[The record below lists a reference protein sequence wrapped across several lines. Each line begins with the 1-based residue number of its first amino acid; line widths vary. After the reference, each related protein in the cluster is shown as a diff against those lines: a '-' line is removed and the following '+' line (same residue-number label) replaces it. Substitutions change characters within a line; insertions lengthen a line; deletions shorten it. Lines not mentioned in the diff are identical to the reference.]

1 MAPNIGVEWTIAV
14 AVKIGSRPVP
24 SQKQSRREMR
34 ILNLIS
40 PGNWHARSLLLQI
53 SPGPPVE
60 PGLLFSLGSLSFSLV
75 SPLTDNV

>member
-1 MAPNIGVEWTIAV
+1 MAVP
-14 AVKIGSRPVP
+14 VKIGDSQVP
-24 SQKQSRREMR
+24 SSQKQSRREMR

-75 SPLTDNV
+75 SIVPSHQHSIT